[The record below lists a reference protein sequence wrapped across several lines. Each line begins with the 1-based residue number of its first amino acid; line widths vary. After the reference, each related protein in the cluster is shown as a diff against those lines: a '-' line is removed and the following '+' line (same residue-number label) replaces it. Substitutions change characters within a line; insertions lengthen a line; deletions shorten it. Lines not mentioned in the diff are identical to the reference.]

1 MNVTEIEIEKEDSEI
16 CSEFIVSLEESAST
30 LTQGPFG
37 KFSEGHGKLYGGG
50 F

>member
-1 MNVTEIEIEKEDSEI
+1 MNITKTEIETENTES
-16 CSEFIVSLEESAST
+16 CSEFIISLEDSASA